1 MGDTTATSRHVPEPL
16 GGYDTSF
23 FHFSD
28 HSPMHTL
35 KCLVLDT
42 SRRGAS
48 LTLDDVSRAMAPR
61 LGLHPRAR
69 QRAVRSATLPGR
81 YCWFDDPEFE
91 LADHL
96 GETTLRSPDAFDE
109 LCGHLATE
117 QLPLDRPLWH
127 ATLVH
132 GLAHD
137 RQALVFR
144 VHHAIM
150 DGIGAANTLRRF
162 TSDAPHGAIPVDHDR
177 RWSPPPIPDERALRR
192 KAVRS
197 VPGWG
202 RALGRYALE
211 TVTTS
216 AERRVDAKLIA
227 ERDDLI
233 GLRSEATY
241 GWTGVRF
248 GGRRT
253 CASGA
258 LPLSAFREV
267 KDAHGVTINDVLVAV
282 VGEAVAEEARAR
294 DWERDDDE
302 IAMFSIAL
310 DTDPD
315 RLCGNEIMAISVPM
329 HTKGDDLAD
338 RLQRIAHTNHDQIE
352 LTRRQ
357 QNRRSVRIT
366 DLWARS
372 FALGARVFAY
382 RIPTMVANVVM
393 ANVPLSPTTRWAGDV
408 EVVDFL
414 SYAVLVQP
422 IGINV
427 TVYSYDGR
435 MNIGLLTAPEVID
448 DPHRVILRME
458 DALERFRSAPSRS
471 DDVAALRRA

>member
-1 MGDTTATSRHVPEPL
+1 MGDTTARSRHEPEPL

-35 KCLVLDT
+35 KCLVLDP
-42 SRRGAS
+42 SRRGAP
-48 LTLDDVSRAMAPR
+48 LTLDALSAAMAPR

-69 QRAVRSATLPGR
+69 QRAVRSASLPGR
-81 YCWFDDPEFE
+81 YCWYDDPDFR

-132 GLAHD
+132 GLAD
-137 RQALVFR
+137 GRQALVFR

-150 DGIGAANTLRRF
+150 DGIGAANTVRRF
-162 TSDAPHGAIPVDHDR
+162 TSDSPGGTIPVDHDR
-177 RWSPPPIPDERALRR
+177 RWDPPAIPDERTLRR
-192 KAVRS
+192 KALRA

-202 RALGRYALE
+202 RALGRYAVE
-211 TVTTS
+211 TITTS
-216 AERRVDAKLIA
+216 AERRVDARLIA

-241 GWTGVRF
+241 GWTGARF
-248 GGRRT
+248 GGRRI
-253 CASGA
+253 CASGS
-258 LPLSAFREV
+258 LPFDDFRAV

-282 VGEAVAEEARAR
+282 VGEAVAAEARAR
-294 DWERDDDE
+294 DWEREDDE

-310 DTDPD
+310 DTDPE

-329 HTKGDDLAD
+329 HTKGDDLAE

-393 ANVPLSPTTRWAGDV
+393 ANVPLSPTTRWAGAV
-408 EVVDFL
+408 EIVDFF

-448 DPHRVILRME
+448 DPHRLIRRMAE
-458 DALERFRSAPSRS
+458 ALDRFREAPGGSEN
-471 DDVAALRRA
+471 VAALRRA

>member
-1 MGDTTATSRHVPEPL
+1 
-16 GGYDTSF
+16 
-23 FHFSD
+23 
-28 HSPMHTL
+28 MHTL

-42 SRRGAS
+42 TRHGSA
-48 LTLDDVSRAMAPR
+48 LTLAEVRAAMAPR
-61 LGLHPRAR
+61 IGLHPRAR

-81 YCWFDDPEFE
+81 YTWYDDPDFD
-91 LADHL
+91 LDRHL
-96 GETTLRSPDAFDE
+96 GQATIDGSDAFDD

-132 GLAHD
+132 GLGDD

-150 DGIGAANTLRRF
+150 DGVGAANTLRF
-162 TSDAPHGAIPVDHDR
+162 FSSETPGGPIPVAPDLHWD
-177 RWSPPPIPDERALRR
+177 PPPIPDEPTLRR
-192 KAVRS
+192 QAIGA

-202 RALGRYALE
+202 RWLATYAKE
-211 TVTTS
+211 TVCTRT
-216 AERRVDAKLIA
+216 ERRTDASLIRS
-227 ERDDLI
+227 RDDLI
-233 GLRSEATY
+233 GLKSEATY
-241 GWTGVRF
+241 GWTGPRF

-253 CASGA
+253 CARGS
-258 LPLSAFREV
+258 LAFDRLREI
-267 KDAHGVTINDVLVAV
+267 KEEYDVTINDVLVAV
-282 VGEAVAEEARAR
+282 IGEAVAAEAIHR
-294 DWERDDDE
+294 DHERDDDE

-338 RLQRIAHTNHDQIE
+338 RLSRIARTNRDQID

-357 QNRRSVRIT
+357 QHRRSVRIT

-393 ANVPLSPTTRWAGDV
+393 ANVPCSASTRWIGDV
-408 EVVDFL
+408 EIVDFV

-435 MNIGLLTAPEVID
+435 MSVGLLTAPEVID
-448 DPHRVILRME
+448 DPHRLIRRMDE
-458 DALERFRSAPSRS
+458 ALDRFASA
-471 DDVAALRRA
+471 

>member
-1 MGDTTATSRHVPEPL
+1 MGDAAPTSGHEPEPL

-23 FHFSD
+23 FHFGD
-28 HSPMHTL
+28 ASPMHTL

-42 SRRGAS
+42 GRRGS
-48 LTLDDVSRAMAPR
+48 DLTLDDVAAAMAPR

-69 QRAVRSATLPGR
+69 QRAVRSASLPGR
-81 YCWFDDPEFE
+81 YCWFDDPDFRLEH
-91 LADHL
+91 HL
-96 GETTLRSPDAFDE
+96 GEASLRSPDAFDE
-109 LCGHLATE
+109 LCGRLATE

-127 ATLVH
+127 TTLVH
-132 GLAHD
+132 GLGEH

-150 DGIGAANTLRRF
+150 DGIGAANSVRF
-162 TSDAPHGAIPVDHDR
+162 FTTEEPGGAVPVAPDGPWAPPTIPN
-177 RWSPPPIPDERALRR
+177 EGALRR
-192 KAVRS
+192 RAIRS
-197 VPGWG
+197 IPGWG
-202 RALGRYALE
+202 RALGRYAAE
-211 TVTTS
+211 TVATRD
-216 AERRVDAKLIA
+216 ERRKDAKRIA

-241 GWTGVRF
+241 GWTGERF

-253 CASGA
+253 CASGS
-258 LPLSAFREV
+258 LPFDGFQAV
-267 KDAHGVTINDVLVAV
+267 KEAHGVSINDVLVAV
-282 VGEAVAEEARAR
+282 IGEAVVAEARAR
-294 DWERDDDE
+294 GEEREDDE

-329 HTKGDDLAD
+329 HTKGDDLAE
-338 RLQRIAHTNHDQIE
+338 RLQRIATTNRDQID

-357 QNRRSVRIT
+357 QRRRSVRIT

-393 ANVPLSPTTRWAGDV
+393 ANVPLSPSTRWLGDV
-408 EVVDFL
+408 EVVDFF

-422 IGINV
+422 IGLNV

-435 MNIGLLTAPEVID
+435 MNVGVLTAPEVID
-448 DPHRVILRME
+448 DPARFIRRMQ
-458 DALERFRSAPSRS
+458 DALERFRSAP
-471 DDVAALRRA
+471 APRREGTTARRG

>member
-1 MGDTTATSRHVPEPL
+1 MTEHEPELL

-23 FHFSD
+23 FHFAD
-28 HSPMHTL
+28 QSPMHTL
-35 KCLVLDT
+35 KCLVLDPGH
-42 SRRGAS
+42 RGAP
-48 LTLDDVSRAMAPR
+48 LTVDDVAAAMAPR
-61 LGLHPRAR
+61 IPLHPRAR

-81 YCWFDDPEFE
+81 YSWYDDPDFALEN
-91 LADHL
+91 HL
-96 GETTLRSPDAFDE
+96 GETTLRSADGFDE

-117 QLPLDRPLWH
+117 QLPTDRPLWH

-132 GLAHD
+132 GLPEG
-137 RQALVFR
+137 RQAMVFR
-144 VHHAIM
+144 VHHAVM
-150 DGIGAANTLRRF
+150 DGIGAANTFRF
-162 TSDAPHGAIPVDHDR
+162 FTGDGPHDDVAVASEE
-177 RWSPPPIPDERALRR
+177 RWAPPPIPDERSLRR
-192 KAVRS
+192 RAIRS
-197 VPGWG
+197 IPRWG
-202 RALGRYALE
+202 RAVASYAAE
-211 TVTTS
+211 TVTTTP
-216 AERRVDAKLIA
+216 ERRADGKLIK

-233 GLRSEATY
+233 GLKSEATY
-241 GWTGVRF
+241 GWTGARF
-248 GGRRT
+248 GGRRV

-258 LPLSAFREV
+258 LPLDAFRAI

-282 VGEAVAEEARAR
+282 VGDAVASEARDR

-310 DTDPD
+310 DTEPD

-329 HTKGDDLAD
+329 HTKGDDLRD
-338 RLQRIAHTNHDQIE
+338 RLQRIARTNRDQIE

-357 QNRRSVRIT
+357 QRRRSVRIT

-393 ANVPLSPTTRWAGDV
+393 ANVPLSPSTRWLGDV
-408 EVVDFL
+408 EVVDFF

-448 DPHRVILRME
+448 DPYRLIRRME
-458 DALERFRSAPSRS
+458 ASLERFG
-471 DDVAALRRA
+471 AA

>member
-1 MGDTTATSRHVPEPL
+1 MGDTAARSRHVPEPL

-42 SRRGAS
+42 SRRGAP
-48 LTLDDVSRAMAPR
+48 LTLDALSAAMAPR

-69 QRAVRSATLPGR
+69 QRAVRSASLPGR
-81 YCWFDDPEFE
+81 YCWYDDPDFR

-132 GLAHD
+132 GLAD
-137 RQALVFR
+137 GRQALVFR

-150 DGIGAANTLRRF
+150 DGIGAANTVRRF
-162 TSDAPHGAIPVDHDR
+162 TSDSPSGTIPVDHDR
-177 RWSPPPIPDERALRR
+177 RWDPPAIPDERTLRR
-192 KAVRS
+192 KALRA

-202 RALGRYALE
+202 RALGRYAVE

-241 GWTGVRF
+241 GWTGARF
-248 GGRRT
+248 GGRRI
-253 CASGA
+253 CASGS
-258 LPLSAFREV
+258 LPFDDFRAV
-267 KDAHGVTINDVLVAV
+267 KDAHGVTVNDVLVAV
-282 VGEAVAEEARAR
+282 VGEAVAAEARAR
-294 DWERDDDE
+294 DWEREDDE

-329 HTKGDDLAD
+329 HTKGDDPAE

-393 ANVPLSPTTRWAGDV
+393 ANVPLSPTTRWAGAV
-408 EVVDFL
+408 EIVDFF

-448 DPHRVILRME
+448 DPHRLIRRMAE
-458 DALERFRSAPSRS
+458 ALNRFREAPGGSEN
-471 DDVAALRRA
+471 VAALRRA

>member
-1 MGDTTATSRHVPEPL
+1 MGDHRPEPL
-16 GGYDTSF
+16 SGYDTSY

-28 HSPMHTL
+28 ESPMHTL

-42 SRRGAS
+42 TRRGTP
-48 LTLDDVSRAMAPR
+48 LTIDDVRMAMAPR

-69 QRAVRSATLPGR
+69 QRAVRSANLPGR
-81 YCWFDDPEFE
+81 YTWYDDPDFDLGRHTGEATVTGPDDFDD
-91 LADHL
+91 
-96 GETTLRSPDAFDE
+96 

-132 GLAHD
+132 GLENG
-137 RQALVFR
+137 RQAVVFR
-144 VHHAIM
+144 IHHSVM
-150 DGIGAANTLRRF
+150 DGVGAANSVRF
-162 TSDAPHGAIPVDHDR
+162 FSTIEPNGEVPVATDVLWD
-177 RWSPPPIPDERALRR
+177 PPPIPNERGLRQNALG
-192 KAVRS
+192 A

-202 RALGRYALE
+202 RWLGTYAAE
-211 TVTTS
+211 TVTTTS
-216 AERRVDAKLIA
+216 ERRQDSKLIKS
-227 ERDDLI
+227 RDDLI
-233 GLRSEATY
+233 GLKSQATY
-241 GWTGVRF
+241 GWTGPRF

-253 CASGA
+253 CASGSF
-258 LPLSAFREV
+258 PFERFREI
-267 KDAHGVTINDVLVAV
+267 KEKHGVTINDVLVAV
-282 VGEAVAEEARAR
+282 VGDAIAAEASALGQ
-294 DWERDDDE
+294 ERDVDE

-329 HTKGDDLAD
+329 HTKGDDCAE
-338 RLQRIAHTNHDQIE
+338 RLQRIGRTNRDQID

-357 QNRRSVRIT
+357 QDRRSVRIT

-393 ANVPLSPTTRWAGDV
+393 ANVPLSPTTRWLGDV
-408 EVVDFL
+408 EIVDFV

-422 IGINV
+422 IGLNI

-448 DPHRVILRME
+448 DPQRLITRMA
-458 DALERFRSAPSRS
+458 DALERFAE
-471 DDVAALRRA
+471 A